1 VSERHDPTELGGV
14 LPPSSGELEVR
25 LGERRTAAE
34 PEPVLEPLA
43 VGDPWITPEDVQAY
57 HDWVGA
63 PEQRLIDA
71 TAAVRAAVERR
82 RSDLDFSD
90 PAAVMADVRLGSIRW
105 AGLIFQA
112 RGAPSGFTGYDDA
125 STMFDALGAQRAE
138 IMRLIGWRRPVAL

>member
-1 VSERHDPTELGGV
+1 MGNPNYPLELGGV
-14 LPPSSGELEVR
+14 APPPSPSSG
-25 LGERRTAAE
+25 
-34 PEPVLEPLA
+34 PLA
-43 VGDPWITPEDVQAY
+43 PNDPGAGPFAPGDPWITADDVAAY
-57 HDWVGA
+57 HDWPGP
-63 PEQRLIDA
+63 PEQRLLDA

-90 PAAVMADVRLGSIRW
+90 GELVAADIRLGAIRW

-112 RGAPSGFTGYDDA
+112 RGAPSGFTGYDEQ